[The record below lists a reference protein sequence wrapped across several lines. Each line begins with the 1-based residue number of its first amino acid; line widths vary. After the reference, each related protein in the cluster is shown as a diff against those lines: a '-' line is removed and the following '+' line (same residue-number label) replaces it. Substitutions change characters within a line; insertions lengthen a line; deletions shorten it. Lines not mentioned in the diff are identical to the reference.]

1 MINIEYSIFIV
12 VNYKFSYLYTLHMKA
27 RCDAIWS
34 QINICSSFPNLFI
47 IKSDTINAIPSFNVE
62 KNATN
67 DNLSV
72 NSKAEIAML
81 VNIGLGQSST
91 NLD

>member
-12 VNYKFSYLYTLHMKA
+12 VNYTLHMKA

-47 IKSDTINAIPSFNVE
+47 IKSDTINAIPFFNVE
-62 KNATN
+62 KMQQTIISP
-67 DNLSV
+67 L
-72 NSKAEIAML
+72 IAKRKL
-81 VNIGLGQSST
+81 RCW
-91 NLD
+91 

>member
-12 VNYKFSYLYTLHMKA
+12 VNYTLHMKA
-27 RCDAIWS
+27 RYDAIWS

-47 IKSDTINAIPSFNVE
+47 IKSDMINAIPSFNVE

>member
-27 RCDAIWS
+27 RYDVIWS